1 MDFPS
6 AFVEKVRASAE
17 EVEARAESETKI
29 APYTVH
35 KSLNLYTKSKYF
47 KYNSTERLY
56 INILKNNYKFKS
68 RISCCIT
75 GKYTELHKVSTR

>member
-17 EVEARAESETKI
+17 EVKARAGSETKI
-29 APYTVH
+29 VLYSVN

-47 KYNSTERLY
+47 KYN
-56 INILKNNYKFKS
+56 
-68 RISCCIT
+68 
-75 GKYTELHKVSTR
+75 